1 MRNIKVSGART
12 HNLRNVSLEIPSE
25 KITVISGISGSGK
38 SSLAFDTI
46 FAEGQ
51 RRYMENL
58 SSYAKQIIGVV
69 EKPDVDS
76 IEGIPPAIS
85 IDQKSVSRSPRSTV
99 GTLTESYDYLRLIFA
114 RFGEV
119 RCPSCHKELSG
130 GETEKIIAQAIDY
143 LNSVISTEE
152 LEFKILAPIIK
163 QTKGSQ
169 KIILKRLSGSGFKSF
184 RIDGVGCTADE
195 LPGLNLAPNVE
206 HTIDIQVY
214 GSKIKNSLDEKG
226 KKDLENGIRKALEI
240 TDGTA
245 ILLVDG
251 GEHTFSRLPY
261 CQDCKIRFP
270 QIQPRL
276 FSFNSP
282 HGACHVCQGLGK
294 VKKVSP
300 LLVIPNLRLTI
311 AEGAIRPWARLAG
324 QNGTL
329 MRSLEKIAQK
339 EDFSLDVPVDQL
351 TAAAV
356 KLVLFG
362 KEEFEGVIHNL
373 ERKYRET
380 DSDYLR
386 QEIEQYMVESVCA
399 QCAGKRLNRFARSI
413 YVFGRNICEMSD
425 MEASDLAKLFSEN
438 LKSLPQPA
446 YHVAQELILK
456 LKNLETV
463 GLEYLTLSRS
473 SETISG
479 GEAQRIRLGVQFD
492 SFLSGVL
499 YVLDEPTISLHS
511 ADTKKLISSFEKL
524 KKEGNT
530 LIVVEHDKTVISQSD
545 YVFDIGPG
553 AGKYGGQIIAQG
565 TPGEIAKNP
574 NSITGAYIS
583 GRKKIETPKKRRKK
597 GNSKISIF
605 GATHHNLKNIDV
617 DIPLGLL
624 ISIVGVSGSGKSS
637 LVYDII
643 AKAIAKILHH
653 SADEPGKYR
662 ELRGVENLD
671 KVIKIDQSP
680 IGRTP
685 RSNLATY
692 TGVFTPIRE
701 LFAQMPQAL
710 LKNFQASQFSF
721 NLKGGRC
728 ETCRGDGVI
737 KIEMFFMSDVYA
749 PCEECLG
756 KRYSSETLEVKYKS
770 KSIADVL
777 EMSVDEAAEFF
788 SDKPEIMQKLSV
800 LQSVGLGYLPIGQS
814 ATTLSGGEAQRIK
827 LASELSRPS
836 TGKTMYILDEPT
848 TGLHFDDIKKLLV
861 VLQRLVDRGNTVLVI
876 EHNLDVIKSADLVIE
891 MGPGGG
897 KKGGEIVFVGTPE
910 EVVKNSASL
919 TGKFLKEEL

>member
-1 MRNIKVSGART
+1 MRNIKISGART
-12 HNLRNVSLEIPSE
+12 HNLQNISLEIPAE

-58 SSYAKQIIGVV
+58 SSYAKQVIGVI

-85 IDQKSVSRSPRSTV
+85 IDQKSVARSPRSTV
-99 GTLTESYDYLRLIFA
+99 GTLTESYDYLRLIFS

-119 RCPSCHKELSG
+119 RCPNCHKELIG
-130 GETEKIIAQAIDY
+130 GETEKIIIQAINY
-143 LNSVISTEE
+143 LNSVISSGEVS
-152 LEFKILAPIIK
+152 FKILASVVK

-169 KIILKRLSGSGFKSF
+169 KIILKRLSGSKYKLF
-184 RIDGVGCTADE
+184 RVDSIGCTADE
-195 LPGLNLAPNVE
+195 LPALNLAPNIE
-206 HTIDIQVY
+206 HTIDIELLER
-214 GSKIKNSLDEKG
+214 KIKNTLNEKS
-226 KKDLENGIRKALEI
+226 KRDLEGSIRKALEI
-240 TDGTA
+240 GDGTA
-245 ILLVDG
+245 ILIIDG
-251 GEHTFSRLPY
+251 KEHTFSKLPY
-261 CQDCKIRFP
+261 CQDCDIRFP

-282 HGACHVCQGLGK
+282 HGACNVCQGLGR
-294 VKKVSP
+294 VKKISP
-300 LLVIPNLRLTI
+300 SLVIPNLRLTI

-324 QNGTL
+324 QNSTL
-329 MRSLEKIAQK
+329 IKSLSNLARDKN
-339 EDFSLDVPVDQL
+339 FSLDTPVDKL
-351 TAAAV
+351 TPYAI

-362 KEEFEGVIHNL
+362 EGEFEGVIYNL

-386 QEIEQYMVESVCA
+386 QEIEQYMTESVCTE
-399 QCAGKRLNRFARSI
+399 CIGKRLNKYARSI
-413 YVFGRNICEMSD
+413 YIFGKNICEMSD
-425 MEASDLAKLFSEN
+425 VEASDLAKLFSDN
-438 LKSLPQPA
+438 LNRLPQSA
-446 YHVAQELILK
+446 CHVAQELVLK

-473 SETISG
+473 SETLSG

-499 YVLDEPTISLHS
+499 YVMDEPTISLHS
-511 ADTKKLISSFEKL
+511 SDTQKLIGSFEKL

-530 LIVVEHDKTVISQSD
+530 LVVVEHDKTVILQSD

-553 AGKYGGQIIAQG
+553 AGKYGGHIIAQG
-565 TPGEIAKNP
+565 TPEEIAKDP

-583 GRKKIETPKKRRKK
+583 GRKKIETPKTRRKPGDFK
-597 GNSKISIF
+597 VSII
-605 GATHHNLKNIDV
+605 GATHHNLKNVNV
-617 DIPLGLL
+617 DIPLGLF
-624 ISIVGVSGSGKSS
+624 ISVAGVSGSGKSS
-637 LVYDII
+637 LVYDIV
-643 AKAIAKILHH
+643 AKAIAKMLHH
-653 SADEPGKYR
+653 SAAEPGKYR
-662 ELRGVENLD
+662 EIKGVENLD
-671 KVIKIDQSP
+671 KIIKIDQSP

-692 TGVFTPIRE
+692 TGAFTPIRE
-701 LFAQMPQAL
+701 LFAQTPQAQ

-737 KIEMFFMSDVYA
+737 KIEMFFMSDVYV

-756 KRYSSETLEVKYKS
+756 KRYSSETLEVKYKN
-770 KSIADVL
+770 KSISDVL
-777 EMSVDEAAEFF
+777 GMSVDEASDFF
-788 SDKPEIMQKLSV
+788 SEKIEIMQKLSV
-800 LQSVGLGYLPIGQS
+800 LQKVGLGYLPIGQS

-861 VLQRLVDRGNTVLVI
+861 VLQQLVDRGNTVLVI
-876 EHNLDVIKSADLVIE
+876 EHNLDVIKTADLVIE

-910 EVVKNSASL
+910 EVANYGASL